1 MQKKFKKW
9 QFQKKFILLETTL
22 KVLKYVPN
30 TICIVS
36 YKFQAYISQKKN
48 QPFLKKS
55 LTRDMQKNS
64 KIGKVSKK
72 NYFARNNLK
81 SLKICSKRYLY
92 SF

>member
-36 YKFQAYISQKKN
+36 YKFQAYISQKKKSTISQKIFDPGYAKKFKN
-48 QPFLKKS
+48 WQSFKKKLFCSKQPKKS
-55 LTRDMQKNS
+55 
-64 KIGKVSKK
+64 
-72 NYFARNNLK
+72 
-81 SLKICSKRYLY
+81 
-92 SF
+92 